1 MICRTCLYPSTKPDL
16 HFDETGQCSACRN
29 YENRPQVDW
38 HVRHQ
43 ELMRLL
49 DRFNGECLVGSSGG
63 KDSTSIA
70 IRLKELGADVTAV
83 TARTCMLTD
92 VGRMNIDNLAKYVKT
107 IEVVPNMSER
117 AELNRIGLDLVGDIS
132 LPEHWAVFSTPFRV
146 AVDIGKKLVF
156 YGENPQSQYGG
167 PVGSEKSKEMTQ
179 RWANEFG
186 GFLGLRPS
194 DIEGFDMSFYIP
206 PKAKDLEGVEAHFLG
221 AYMPWDSHDN
231 ADLAIK
237 HGMKTYG
244 RPPGPQ
250 NYWNFENLD
259 NAQCGA
265 HCFFLKVK
273 YGYTRADAQ
282 LSVDIRSG
290 RITREQALKES
301 EKRIGFPFV
310 YAGVP
315 FEEVLDH
322 IGMSKQAFFNVVKR
336 FDGGYCNAFERGE
349 TEDWGSVAQA

>member
-117 AELNRIGLDLVGDIS
+117 AELNRIGLDLVGDINWIQ
-132 LPEHWAVFSTPFRV
+132 HAAIFSTPFRV
-146 AVDIGKKLVF
+146 AVETGKKLVF
-156 YGENPQSQYGG
+156 FGENSQDAYGG
-167 PVGSEKSKEMTQ
+167 PRGSEKAKELTL
-179 RWANEFG
+179 RWISEFG
-186 GFLGLRPS
+186 GLLGLRPQ
-194 DIEGFDMSFYIP
+194 DIEGFDMTFYTP
-206 PKAKDLEGVEAHFLG
+206 PKAKDMEGVEAHFLG
-221 AYMPWDSHDN
+221 AYLPWDSHAN
-231 ADLAIK
+231 AAVAIK
-237 HGMKTYG
+237 HGMRTYG
-244 RPPGPQ
+244 KPPGPQ
-250 NYWNFENLD
+250 SWWEWENID
-259 NAQCGA
+259 DSSCGI
-265 HCFFLKVK
+265 HCHFMKVK

-290 RITREQALKES
+290 RITREQALVES
-301 EKRIGFPFV
+301 AKRRGFP
-310 YAGVP
+310 YEYCGVP
-315 FEEVLDH
+315 FEEVLDR
-322 IGMSKQAFFNVVKR
+322 IGMKVER
-336 FDGGYCNAFERGE
+336 FRQIERQFAGDINCLE
-349 TEDWGSVAQA
+349 SVI